1 LKPLEMKNAALAVFG
16 EKLEGTGFR
25 RLGKRSIYAKENAP
39 GIEARLNFK
48 FSLDNLASIAS
59 IQVNAEIHHK
69 EIEKV
74 RKLITGES
82 AFTILAY
89 LRSLMRL
96 AGSPPDSTWTFWGPK
111 AIPSLAENIADAAIG
126 YGVPFLARFTTLG
139 DVITYLET
147 VSNQNHYT
155 MEQSLAIAYCIQG
168 RPDGAVGVLASGI
181 DKARTSPRWRREI
194 EKYIELFDLPIELG

>member
-1 LKPLEMKNAALAVFG
+1 MKNAALAVFG
-16 EKLEGTGFR
+16 ERLEGTGFR

-59 IQVNAEIHHK
+59 VQVNAEIHHK

-82 AFTILAY
+82 AFTIIAY
-89 LRSLMRL
+89 LDRLMRL
-96 AGSPPDSTWTFWGPK
+96 AGSRPDSSWTFWGPK

-126 YGVPFLARFTTLG
+126 YGVPFLERFTTLG

-147 VSNQNHYT
+147 VSNHYT

-168 RPDGAVGVLASGI
+168 RPDDAVSFLASGI
-181 DKARTSPRWRREI
+181 DKARTSSRWRTG
-194 EKYIELFDLPIELG
+194 D